1 MFTFE
6 LAQRLRADGERSVP
20 VNALHPATFMNTK
33 MSYEAGIA
41 PVSSIKDGVD
51 ATMLLAVSSELDGAT
66 GRYFEGMT
74 ESRAGDQAY
83 DAVPAGA
90 CGGSA
95 RPWSGCG
102 RDGARREAPRR
113 DLDGVDPGDGQDES
127 NAVVN
132 WPVRSRTRN
141 RKAAARS
148 SRSIARLRACWTAG
162 LGRSMSKNLIFA

>member
-51 ATMLLAVSSELDGAT
+51 ATMRLAVSSELDGAT

-83 DAVPAGA
+83 DA
-90 CGGSA
+90 
-95 RPWSGCG
+95 
-102 RDGARREAPRR
+102 GARGRLWRLSET
-113 DLDGVDPGDGQDES
+113 LVGM
-127 NAVVN
+127 
-132 WPVRSRTRN
+132 RSGWSPTRGT
-141 RKAAARS
+141 AAGS
-148 SRSIARLRACWTAG
+148 
-162 LGRSMSKNLIFA
+162 